1 MSNIQNETENLN
13 LNPYI
18 LLEMLE
24 VLESNMDIHS
34 ISIRYKGKK
43 ILEGAWSPFSLDE
56 PQMMHSLSKIGT
68 SICVGFAV
76 TEGKLKL
83 EDKFLDY
90 VREDL
95 PEDYDK
101 ALEEITVYDLLT
113 MQAGSKECC
122 NNVWF
127 SKLEKDWET
136 NWLAQS
142 KILEDIGKVFHYDSG
157 CSYTLSRI
165 VSKVM
170 GENCLSIMQR
180 RVFDKMDLGKI
191 NWLESP
197 EGHNAGGW
205 GMYLTATQISAL
217 AQLLL
222 QKGNWNGEQLVPSE
236 WIEEMSKPRVEIPG
250 DEKKA
255 LSHYAYHIKAGKEI
269 FAAEGA
275 FGQYLICF
283 RDFPVAIG
291 ITSGGRDYLA
301 ADICLNYIKDAVRF
315 PCPEESLEEGIKLLD
330 AKLKNLSLAQPEG
343 DTRFSKKVT
352 EKLFDRKIEFSDNPR
367 KIESAIITKDGY
379 KLKLS
384 LVIDG
389 EKKELL
395 AGYKNWKTND
405 LYPNDFTKRY
415 HVAAFASDK
424 EALYISV
431 GLINTSYKE
440 EYCLWV
446 NSEDKVIGTWRPNV
460 TYLPEET
467 NMVWKFT
474 GDFIKE

>member
-1 MSNIQNETENLN
+1 MSNILNKTENTN

-24 VLESNMDIHS
+24 ALENSAEIHS
-34 ISIRYKGKK
+34 ISIRYKGERV
-43 ILEGAWSPFSLDE
+43 LEGAWSPFSLDE

-68 SICVGFAV
+68 SICIGFAV

-83 EDKFLDY
+83 EDKFLNY

-95 PEDYDK
+95 PKKYDK
-101 ALEEITVYDLLT
+101 ALEEVSVYDLIT

-136 NWLAQS
+136 NWLKQP
-142 KILEDIGKVFHYDSG
+142 KIREDIGKAFHYDSG

-165 VSKVM
+165 VTKVM
-170 GENCLSIMQR
+170 GENCQSIMQK
-180 RVFDKMDLGKI
+180 RVFDKMGLGKI
-191 NWLESP
+191 NWLQSP
-197 EGHNAGGW
+197 EGHSTGGW
-205 GMYLTATQISAL
+205 GMYLTASQISAL

-222 QKGNWNGEQLVPSE
+222 QKGNWNGEQLVPSA
-236 WIEEMSKPRVEIPG
+236 WVEEMSKPRVEIPG

-255 LSHYAYHIKAGKEI
+255 LTHYAYHIKAGKEI

-291 ITSGGRDYLA
+291 ITSGARDYLA
-301 ADICLNYIKDAVRF
+301 ADICLQYIKDAVRF
-315 PCPEESLEEGIKLLD
+315 PCPEENLAEGERYLD

-343 DTRFSKKVT
+343 NIRFSKKVT
-352 EKLFDRKIEFSDNPR
+352 EKLFDREITFAENPR
-367 KIESAIITKDGY
+367 KIESALITKDGY
-379 KLKLS
+379 KLKLN
-384 LVIDG
+384 LTIDG

-395 AGYKNWKTND
+395 AGYKVWKTND
-405 LYPNDFTKRY
+405 LYPDDFTKKC
-415 HVAAFASDK
+415 HMVAYSMDK

-446 NSEDKVIGTWRPNV
+446 NSENKVIASWRPNV
-460 TYLPEET
+460 TYLPEQPD
-467 NMVWKFT
+467 MVWKFT
-474 GDFIKE
+474 GEFAEK